1 MSKGEPASDDVSADF
16 SGVPVSQSRLERGR
30 VAAEI
35 SRQMVR
41 LLSRYTGRG
50 PTRARTTLNTNL
62 AVTVFH
68 EALTKAELNLAAAGQ
83 TEAVHHMR
91 RTFQALMREQAI
103 DVIEQTTGRVVV
115 AHLSDVDPE
124 ANIAAELFIFEPVPE
139 DGIVG
144 THPAEAADGWMA
156 APGSRCRS
164 S

>member
-1 MSKGEPASDDVSADF
+1 MSKPPTDDASAYF
-16 SGVPVSQSRLERGR
+16 SGVPVSQRRLERGR

-83 TEAVHHMR
+83 TAPVHHMR
-91 RTFQALMREQAI
+91 RTFQAVMREQAI
-103 DVIEQTTGRVVV
+103 DAIEQTTGRVVV

-124 ANIAAELFIFEPVPE
+124 ANIAAELFIFEPLPE
-139 DGIVG
+139 DGLVG
-144 THPAEAADGWMA
+144 THPAEAAEG
-156 APGSRCRS
+156 
-164 S
+164 